1 MTTFQIISVILSAL
15 LLLGTIFG
23 VYLKLKI
30 DLTKVDM
37 RLNEIDRELLQK
49 EISLLLIE
57 KINREDHKEIISKI
71 DHLVEAITVI
81 RLKRTNKQV

>member
-71 DHLVEAITVI
+71 DHLVETITVI